1 MDDMTRYSRQCKP
14 TAQPPTQ
21 NQGTRRGAMRGS
33 NAGGVRLR
41 KRTLVD
47 LQPLVRDG
55 RYRIGPHASKHAT
68 CEGFTEQDI
77 VAAVFYGRELMRYV
91 QDERLLVLGFISP
104 SPEVHIPLHVVLD
117 YSTPRWV
124 DVVTA
129 FIPLE
134 PHRVVSRARLAEA
147 LRYDRHVPAS
157 RWVGPGAG

>member
-1 MDDMTRYSRQCKP
+1 MDEMTRYTRQCKP
-14 TAQPPTQ
+14 SAQPPTASKGAVRPAK
-21 NQGTRRGAMRGS
+21 QG
-33 NAGGVRLR
+33 AGPSGPRLR
-41 KRTLVD
+41 KRTLKE

-55 RYRIGPHASKHAT
+55 LYRIGPHAHKHAT
-68 CEGFTEQDI
+68 CEGFTEQDM
-77 VAAVFYGRELMRYV
+77 VATVFYGRELMRYV

-129 FIPLE
+129 FIPLD
-134 PHRVVSRARLAEA
+134 PNRVVSRSRLAEA

-157 RWVGPGAG
+157 RWIGPG

>member
-14 TAQPPTQ
+14 TAQHSSH
-21 NQGTRRGAMRGS
+21 NQGASPGAARGS
-33 NAGGVRLR
+33 KGGGTRLR
-41 KRTLVD
+41 KRTLSD

-77 VAAVFYGRELMRYV
+77 LAAVYYGRELMRYV
-91 QDERLLVLGFISP
+91 QDERLLVLGFIRP
-104 SPEVHIPLHVVLD
+104 SPEVHIPLHVVLE

-129 FIPLE
+129 FIPME
-134 PHRVVSRARLAEA
+134 PHRVVSRTRLAEA

>member
-1 MDDMTRYSRQCKP
+1 MDDMTRYARQCKP
-14 TAQPPTQ
+14 TARRPID
-21 NQGTRRGAMRGS
+21 NQHARRGIERGS
-33 NAGGVRLR
+33 RGGGARLR
-41 KRTLVD
+41 KRTLGD
-47 LQPLVRDG
+47 LQPLVKDG
-55 RYRIGPHASKHAT
+55 RYRIGPHANKHAT
-68 CEGFTEQDI
+68 CEGFTEKDI
-77 VAAVFYGRELMRYV
+77 LATVLYGRELMRYV
-91 QDERLLVLGFISP
+91 QDERLLVLGFIRP

-157 RWVGPGAG
+157 RWVGPGV